1 MKSKKYTKEEDLV
14 IIKAIKTNAKII
26 DAFKEAAVTLNRT
39 TNGVSQ
45 RWYSTLSKQENQKK
59 VLSLWDKIKN
69 AFKSWMK

>member
-14 IIKAIKTNAKII
+14 IIKAVETNAKIKY
-26 DAFKEAAVTLNRT
+26 AFKEAAIALNRT

-45 RWYSTLSKQENQKK
+45 RWYSTLSKQDNEKK
-59 VLSLWDKIKN
+59 VLSLWDRIKN